1 MFPDVGQCS
10 FPLHTLSS
18 IATTAAAA
26 AAAASVPNIIERE
39 VSAGLLDP
47 LLSRYEQE
55 LLSCVYY
62 RLIAYGARVTTHL
75 TNTVTHIILL
85 SPDIMTCFHTR
96 FTRIQVSLLFNLIDC
111 ICNDVIVM

>member
-18 IATTAAAA
+18 STAATTTT
-26 AAAASVPNIIERE
+26 AASVPNIIERE
-39 VSAGLLDP
+39 VAAGLLDP